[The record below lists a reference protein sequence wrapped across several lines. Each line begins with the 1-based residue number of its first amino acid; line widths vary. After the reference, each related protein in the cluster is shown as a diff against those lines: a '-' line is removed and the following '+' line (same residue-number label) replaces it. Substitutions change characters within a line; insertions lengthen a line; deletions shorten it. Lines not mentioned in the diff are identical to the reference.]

1 MNELTQKLA
10 KVCEAIEGKK
20 GEGILILDISQVS
33 SFTEFFILCH
43 GSNRKQIQAIAG
55 AVREILQQETRPAHV
70 EGYEGADW
78 VLMDYLD
85 FVVHIFSE
93 PTRRFYNLE
102 KLWSDGTEVNPTAG
116 LKG

>member
-43 GSNRKQIQAIAG
+43 GSNRKQNSSDCRRG
-55 AVREILQQETRPAHV
+55 ARDSSTGDPPGPCGRLRRRRLGPDGLSGFRGPTSFQSPPVASITWRSCGATEPKSTPLPA
-70 EGYEGADW
+70 
-78 VLMDYLD
+78 
-85 FVVHIFSE
+85 
-93 PTRRFYNLE
+93 
-102 KLWSDGTEVNPTAG
+102 
-116 LKG
+116 